1 MSVEVTVKY
10 LGDPEKEE
18 QFKQKIPTLFES
30 VEGHWEVK
38 VLGDQRNT
46 IWELT
51 VNGPTHH
58 LINRKN
64 FDGPG
69 QHSNQAIL
77 DEIRSVIKSEKLYA
91 EEKQGKK

>member
-18 QFKQKIPTLFES
+18 QFKQKIPTLFEG

-58 LINRKN
+58 LKPVKTLTGLGNIPYK
-64 FDGPG
+64 P
-69 QHSNQAIL
+69 SSMESAL
-77 DEIRSVIKSEKLYA
+77 S
-91 EEKQGKK
+91 